1 MSKFKGCRVARMSS
15 GRYCVIRD
23 LGLVKGGKGMR
34 RHEELVVLT
43 PKGIGTFLIATARG
57 LLVPLTANS
66 GAHPSEGGK
75 AQPSGICVMPRLAK
89 SIAGRKLLAGAT
101 AMLTTL
107 ASLAALVSSQ
117 RFSIQRRIQHV
128 RAVQHQEQR
137 K

>member
-34 RHEELVVLT
+34 RHEELLVLT
-43 PKGIGTFLIATARG
+43 PKGIGIFLIAAARG
-57 LLVPLTANS
+57 LFAQLAANS
-66 GAHPSEGGK
+66 GAHPSEDGE
-75 AQPSGICVMPRLAK
+75 AQQSGICAMPSPAK
-89 SIAGRKLLAGAT
+89 SVVRRKLLAGAT
-101 AMLTTL
+101 TMFTAL
-107 ASLAALVSSQ
+107 ASLAALVSGR

>member
-43 PKGIGTFLIATARG
+43 PKGIRIFLIATARG
-57 LLVPLTANS
+57 LLVPLT
-66 GAHPSEGGK
+66 EGGK
-75 AQPSGICVMPRLAK
+75 AQQSGICVMPRLAK

-101 AMLTTL
+101 AMFTTL
-107 ASLAALVSSQ
+107 ASLAALISSQ
-117 RFSIQRRIQHV
+117 RLSIQRRIQHV